1 MKLSEQQIKE
11 KKEWLQ
17 KRIEETTALL
27 KHYEGSYAELMKV
40 G

>member
-1 MKLSEQQIKE
+1 MELSKQQIKE

-27 KHYEGSYAELMKV
+27 EHYENSYAELM
-40 G
+40 